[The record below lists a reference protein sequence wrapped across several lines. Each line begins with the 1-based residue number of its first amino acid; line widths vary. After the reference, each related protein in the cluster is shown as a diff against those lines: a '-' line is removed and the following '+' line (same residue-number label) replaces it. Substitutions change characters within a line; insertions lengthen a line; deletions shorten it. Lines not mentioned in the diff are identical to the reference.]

1 MNMFLINLEDYSNC
15 IFVSSYIVSQS
26 PWPILPRWT
35 GPLSMCLYRKKRD
48 NAVASVSASH
58 CERWKLC
65 FSTEKLP
72 ITLPSK
78 RGTHFKSYK
87 LRGKLSW
94 KGFIEEQLNT
104 FQSAVH
110 PGRLNSLLQPQTIV
124 ILRSE
129 SNVRDKTTSWISEK
143 RWKQNAVPHRRL
155 QVLRYFVIKVSWP
168 TFSDV
173 LSYYN
178 KFAKG
183 MEVGWCQLFLLLLV
197 GNLSLE

>member
-35 GPLSMCLYRKKRD
+35 GPWSMCLYRKNKRD

-78 RGTHFKSYK
+78 CGIHFKSYK
-87 LRGKLSW
+87 LRGNLSL

-104 FQSAVH
+104 FPECCTSCETQYCNPKQQLSSD
-110 PGRLNSLLQPQTIV
+110 PNQTTETK
-124 ILRSE
+124 LCRE
-129 SNVRDKTTSWISEK
+129 SVK
-143 RWKQNAVPHRRL
+143 RGGSRMLYH
-155 QVLRYFVIKVSWP
+155 IIDS
-168 TFSDV
+168 
-173 LSYYN
+173 
-178 KFAKG
+178 KF
-183 MEVGWCQLFLLLLV
+183 
-197 GNLSLE
+197 